1 MLPLAMPVLFVAAV
15 VAQPPAARRYVAPPL
30 WIQPEELADQQQA
43 FRQWW
48 GQALELKLAALPDSG
63 SVPEYRIPY
72 AGHDYP
78 DLAGGTIAVLEKYD
92 RAFHGGRPLAADF
105 ERRDIAEHRR
115 GRPTEARGLFARLA
129 ARRVPTWYGHCNGW
143 TAAAIRHAEP
153 QAPVVRDGVTFTPA
167 DIKGLL
173 AELYMY
179 CDSQFLGG
187 VDPVIHPATLH
198 LVLANWIGRGGHP
211 IGMETAIGEVVV
223 NYPVFAYRAEI
234 QRADSRQPEVRLTIT
249 YVVNI
254 PREQDRG
261 PPKHHREMTFLYT
274 LLLDDQG
281 RIQGGRYLPGSAQ
294 IDMLWVPRAPTQG
307 GTAGNARGNPHLDVH
322 QVLALWRESVPQ
334 ELRAKWFNI
343 DPTEEDRVPVPE
355 GLAGQ
360 NPDRDAGRD
369 ASGKLSAA
377 TAAEADGGRSV
388 PSAPDTA
395 AEAGG
400 RPANAPSP
408 PPASAPEVP

>member
-1 MLPLAMPVLFVAAV
+1 MLQLATPVLILAAA
-15 VAQPPAARRYVAPPL
+15 VAQPPAAARRHAPPPL
-30 WIQPEELADQQQA
+30 WIQAEELADQQEA

-48 GQALELKLAALPDSG
+48 GEALELKLSALPTAG
-63 SVPEYRIPY
+63 SVPDYRIPY

-115 GRPTEARGLFARLA
+115 GGPAEPRGLFARLA

-153 QAPVVRDGVTFTPA
+153 QTAVVRGGVTFTPA

-198 LVLANWIGRGGHP
+198 LALANWIGRGGHP
-211 IGMETAIGEVVV
+211 IGMETAVGEVVV
-223 NYPVFAYRAEI
+223 NYPVFDYRAEI
-234 QRADSRQPEVRLTIT
+234 QGADTPQPQVRLTIT
-249 YVVNI
+249 YVVNT
-254 PREQDRG
+254 PREQDKG
-261 PPKHHREMTFLYT
+261 PEKHYRQMTFLYT
-274 LLLDDQG
+274 LLLDEEG
-281 RIQGGRYLPGSAQ
+281 RIRGGRYLPGSAQ

-307 GTAGNARGNPHLDVH
+307 GTAGNLRGNPHLNVKE
-322 QVLALWRESVPQ
+322 VLALWRESVPQ
-334 ELRAKWFNI
+334 ELRQKWFNI

-355 GLAGQ
+355 SLAGRE
-360 NPDRDAGRD
+360 PPP
-369 ASGKLSAA
+369 KPA
-377 TAAEADGGRSV
+377 T
-388 PSAPDTA
+388 
-395 AEAGG
+395 
-400 RPANAPSP
+400 PANATGAGTSDPAGTGEPATSSAAAESDRERGAAASSSP
-408 PPASAPEVP
+408 PAPSAAR

>member
-1 MLPLAMPVLFVAAV
+1 MLQLATPVLILATA
-15 VAQPPAARRYVAPPL
+15 VAQPPAAARRYAPPPL
-30 WIQPEELADQQQA
+30 WIQAEELADQQQA
-43 FRQWW
+43 FLQWW
-48 GQALELKLAALPDSG
+48 GEALELKLAALPTSG
-63 SVPEYRIPY
+63 SVPDYRIPY

-115 GRPTEARGLFARLA
+115 GRPTEPRGLFARLA
-129 ARRVPTWYGHCNGW
+129 ARRIPTWYGHCNGW

-153 QAPVVRDGVTFTPA
+153 QTAVVRGGVTFTPA

-211 IGMETAIGEVVV
+211 IGMETAVGEVVV
-223 NYPVFAYRAEI
+223 NYPVFDYRADI
-234 QRADSRQPEVRLTIT
+234 RGADTQQPQVRLTIT
-249 YVVNI
+249 YVVNT
-254 PREQDRG
+254 PREQEKG
-261 PPKHHREMTFLYT
+261 PEKHHRQMTFLYT
-274 LLLDDQG
+274 LLLDEQG
-281 RIQGGRYLPGSAQ
+281 RIRGGRYLPGSAQ

-307 GTAGNARGNPHLDVH
+307 STAGNLRGNPHLNVKE
-322 QVLALWRESVPQ
+322 VLALWRESVPQ
-334 ELRAKWFNI
+334 ELRQKWFNI

-355 GLAGQ
+355 GLAG
-360 NPDRDAGRD
+360 R
-369 ASGKLSAA
+369 ASSPESA
-377 TAAEADGGRSV
+377 TAADAANRAAASDAAAPPAAVESDGARGAAASS
-388 PSAPDTA
+388 SAPA
-395 AEAGG
+395 SSEA
-400 RPANAPSP
+400 P
-408 PPASAPEVP
+408 

>member
-1 MLPLAMPVLFVAAV
+1 MVQLAVPVLVVAATL
-15 VAQPPAARRYVAPPL
+15 AQPAASARRFAPPPL
-30 WIQPEELADQQQA
+30 QIAPQELADQQQA

-48 GQALELKLAALPDSG
+48 GEPLELKLAALPPSG
-63 SVPEYRIPY
+63 RVPDFRIPY

-115 GRPTEARGLFARLA
+115 GRPTEPRGLFARLA

-153 QAPVVRDGVTFTPA
+153 QRPVVRGGVTFTPA

-198 LVLANWIGRGGHP
+198 LVLGNWIGRGGHP
-211 IGMETAIGEVVV
+211 IGMETAVGEVVV
-223 NYPVFAYRAEI
+223 NYPVFAYRADI
-234 QRADSRQPEVRLTIT
+234 QGADTRQPQVRLTIT
-249 YVVNI
+249 YVVNL
-254 PREQDRG
+254 PREQDQS
-261 PPKHHREMTFLYT
+261 PPQHHREMTFLYT
-274 LLLDDQG
+274 LLLDAEG

-294 IDMLWVPRAPTQG
+294 IDMLWVPRAPAPG
-307 GTAGNARGNPHLDVH
+307 GTATNARGNPYLDVKE
-322 QVLALWRESVPQ
+322 VLALWRESVP
-334 ELRAKWFNI
+334 EEVRAKWFNI
-343 DPTEEDRVPVPE
+343 DPTEEDRVSRSQEPSEGHRPPE
-355 GLAGQ
+355 PAATPQGEPRPAGA
-360 NPDRDAGRD
+360 PGPSTAEDDRPNRSPTAAPGS
-369 ASGKLSAA
+369 ASAA
-377 TAAEADGGRSV
+377 
-388 PSAPDTA
+388 P
-395 AEAGG
+395 
-400 RPANAPSP
+400 
-408 PPASAPEVP
+408 

>member
-1 MLPLAMPVLFVAAV
+1 MIPLAMPVLLVATA
-15 VAQPPAARRYVAPPL
+15 VAQPPAAKRYAAPPL

-48 GQALELKLAALPDSG
+48 GEALELKLAALPTSG
-63 SVPEYRIPY
+63 RVPEYRVPY

-78 DLAGGTIAVLEKYD
+78 DLAGGTLAVLEKYD
-92 RAFHGGRPLAADF
+92 RAFHGGRPLAAEF

-115 GRPTEARGLFARLA
+115 GRPTEPRGLFARLA

-153 QAPVVRDGVTFTPA
+153 QMPVVRGGVTFTPA

-211 IGMETAIGEVVV
+211 IGMETAVGEVVV
-223 NYPVFAYRAEI
+223 NYPVFAYRADIE
-234 QRADSRQPEVRLTIT
+234 RADTRQPQVRMTIT
-249 YVVNI
+249 YVVNT
-254 PREQDRG
+254 PREQDQG

-307 GTAGNARGNPHLDVH
+307 GTAGNLRGNPHLDVK

-334 ELRAKWFNI
+334 EIRAKWFNI

-355 GLAGQ
+355 GLAGDDGQ
-360 NPDRDAGRD
+360 RA
-369 ASGKLSAA
+369 ASP
-377 TAAEADGGRSV
+377 AAEAQAESR
-388 PSAPDTA
+388 PSASSTSA
-395 AEAGG
+395 AAD
-400 RPANAPSP
+400 AA
-408 PPASAPEVP
+408 PPAVTPPAPRAAPAPTAP